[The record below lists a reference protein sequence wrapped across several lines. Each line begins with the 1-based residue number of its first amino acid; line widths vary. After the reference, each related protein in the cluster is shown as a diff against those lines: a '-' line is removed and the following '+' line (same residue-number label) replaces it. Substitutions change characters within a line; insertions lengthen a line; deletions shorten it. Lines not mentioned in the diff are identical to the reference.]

1 MQNFQQ
7 KNKIIAFLFVLIFL
21 AVIVYQVRKDNAFQK
36 ALSQNQT
43 TLTAMQKQLQTLSA
57 SEGSDSESIRRLAL
71 ASESKQGQLT
81 DTVAKATPAV
91 VSIVISENVPQ
102 YSVSYVNPFGDDPMF
117 QGFGV
122 QVPVYTQNG
131 SSEQTVGA
139 GSGFIISSDGYIL
152 TNKHVVSDSNAQ
164 YTVLLASGAQKTA
177 TVVYRDPNNDMAIV
191 KISGSGYP
199 TIPLGDSGLLSAGQS
214 VVAIGNALG
223 QFQNT
228 VSVGVI
234 SGLNRT
240 IQATD
245 QMTGQE
251 ETLSGIIQTDAAI
264 NPGNSGGPLLDLN
277 GEAIGINVATA
288 EGGNSIG
295 FALPINS
302 LKSAISAN
310 IK

>member
-1 MQNFQQ
+1 MKIFSE
-7 KNKIIAFLFVLIFL
+7 NKILVIFIIL
-21 AVIVYQVRKDNAFQK
+21 ALLVMVAYQIKSDITFRKS
-36 ALSQNQT
+36 LLQNQT
-43 TLTAMQKQLQTLSA
+43 ELVTLQKQLQTLGA
-57 SEGSDSESIRRLAL
+57 NEADDSESIRRLTL
-71 ASESKQGQLT
+71 ASQSKQSQLT
-81 DTVAKATPAV
+81 DAVAKATPAV

-102 YSVSYVNPFGDDPMF
+102 YSISYVNPFGNDPMF
-117 QGFGV
+117 QNFGI

-139 GSGFIISSDGYIL
+139 GSGFLISSNGYIL
-152 TNKHVVSDSNAQ
+152 TNKHVVSDTNAQ
-164 YTVLLASGAQKTA
+164 YTVLLANGAQKTG
-177 TVVYRDPNNDMAIV
+177 TVVYRDPANDMAIV

-199 TIPLGDSGLLSAGQS
+199 TIPLGDSDSLVQGQS

-223 QFQNT
+223 QFSNT

-234 SGLNRT
+234 SGLNRS

-251 ETLSGIIQTDAAI
+251 ETLKGIIQTDAAI

-277 GEAIGINVATA
+277 GNAVGINVATA
-288 EGGNSIG
+288 QGSNNIG

-302 LKSAISAN
+302 LKSVILSN